1 MKGRI
6 DLQIAPAKDDAMT
19 SERKRA
25 NQCQKPAGLLGKF
38 ILWNMNSRHG
48 KVTDWGLSHVS
59 IDKLATVLDVG
70 CGGGKT
76 ITKLAAMASE
86 GKVYG
91 VDHSPDAVNMARKI
105 NQELIVSGR
114 VEVQE
119 GSVSH
124 LPFADDRFDVITAI
138 ETHFWWPDLAVSMRE
153 VTRVLKPG
161 GVLVI
166 VAEIFKGASTATA
179 KMAEKYAAISGMAF
193 LSTDEHREMFSN
205 AGYTNIQ
212 IVTEPSKA
220 WICCTG
226 RKKAAST
233 HATLG

>member
-1 MKGRI
+1 
-6 DLQIAPAKDDAMT
+6 MT

-38 ILWNMNSRHG
+38 VMWNMNSRHR

-76 ITKLAAMASE
+76 ITKLAAMASD

-91 VDHSPDAVNMARKI
+91 VDHSTDAVRMARRI
-105 NQELIVSGR
+105 NKELITSGR
-114 VEVQE
+114 AEVQE

-124 LPFADDRFDVITAI
+124 LPFADDKFDVITAV
-138 ETHFWWPDLAVSMRE
+138 ETHFWWPDLAGDMRE

-161 GVLVI
+161 GTLVI
-166 VAEIFKGASTATA
+166 VAEIYKGASTATA
-179 KMAEKYAAISGMAF
+179 KMTEKYAALSGMGM
-193 LSTDEHREMFSN
+193 LSIDEHRQLFIDAS
-205 AGYTNIQ
+205 YTNIQ
-212 IVTEPSKA
+212 VVTEPTKA

-226 RKKAAST
+226 QKKASSLDA
-233 HATLG
+233 ALG

>member
-1 MKGRI
+1 
-6 DLQIAPAKDDAMT
+6 
-19 SERKRA
+19 
-25 NQCQKPAGLLGKF
+25 
-38 ILWNMNSRHG
+38 
-48 KVTDWGLSHVS
+48 
-59 IDKLATVLDVG
+59 
-70 CGGGKT
+70 
-76 ITKLAAMASE
+76 
-86 GKVYG
+86 VYG

-105 NQELIVSGR
+105 NQELIASGR